1 MQPICCFCDVP
12 QQKLPNKK
20 YRHLEQ
26 QDVCQLCGQHAEDVY
41 HALVA
46 CPHALALRQAMR
58 EHWVLPSEQDLAKAD
73 PDRLM
78 MLIHNKSLEV
88 STNVFML
95 FWHTWSIRNKVI
107 HEDICPFIASSVTFL
122 TRYMTSLTN
131 IRQQGECM
139 DSKGKRCAEFVAG
152 NVQRQPAIQRT
163 KYWVPPPQGTF
174 KINVDAAFNQLS

>member
-1 MQPICCFCDVP
+1 MEL
-12 QQKLPNKK
+12 QKQGVIHWIGDGKST
-20 YRHLEQ
+20 Q
-26 QDVCQLCGQHAEDVY
+26 IWQHAEDVY

-73 PDRLM
+73 PDWLM
-78 MLIHNKSLEV
+78 MLLHNNSLEV
-88 STNVFML
+88 LTNVFML
-95 FWHTWSIRNKVI
+95 FWYTWSIRNKVI

-122 TRYMTSLTN
+122 IRYMTSLTN

-139 DSKGKRCAEFVAG
+139 DSKGKRCAEFVVG
-152 NVQRQPAIQRT
+152 NVQRQPVIQRT